1 MRLLVV
7 VDISGIGAFVV
18 IQVGGGLFASGERFG
33 SVVLGMSVILSTS
46 VVLGIGLG
54 LACRVKLDGVGGVG
68 GVVLL
73 DINGACWLLNLS
85 IGGLIHC
92 TR

>member
-1 MRLLVV
+1 MRRLVV
-7 VDISGIGAFVV
+7 VDISGVGAFVV
-18 IQVGGGLFASGERFG
+18 IQVGGELFASGEGFG
-33 SVVLGMSVILSTS
+33 NVVLGM
-46 VVLGIGLG
+46 GLG
-54 LACRVKLDGVGGVG
+54 LACRVKLDGVGCVG

-85 IGGLIHC
+85 IGGLCHC